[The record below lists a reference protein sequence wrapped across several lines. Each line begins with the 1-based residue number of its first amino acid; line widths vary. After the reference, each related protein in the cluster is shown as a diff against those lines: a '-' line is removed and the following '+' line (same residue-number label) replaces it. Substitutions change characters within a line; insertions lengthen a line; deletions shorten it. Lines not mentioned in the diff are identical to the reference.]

1 MGKDGQEARVCE
13 CVLNK
18 YVLAMKIPFNCH
30 ATAKGFAHTHT
41 HHTHV
46 HTYPDRHKQEEEGL
60 NNSNCLCSRNTP
72 VENRSQSNGGPGH
85 IQVGFSANCKV

>member
-41 HHTHV
+41 TL
-46 HTYPDRHKQEEEGL
+46 TYTLTQTDI
-60 NNSNCLCSRNTP
+60 SRK
-72 VENRSQSNGGPGH
+72 R
-85 IQVGFSANCKV
+85 KD

>member
-1 MGKDGQEARVCE
+1 MGKDGQESRVCE

-41 HHTHV
+41 TL
-46 HTYPDRHKQEEEGL
+46 TYTLTQTDI
-60 NNSNCLCSRNTP
+60 SRK
-72 VENRSQSNGGPGH
+72 R
-85 IQVGFSANCKV
+85 KD